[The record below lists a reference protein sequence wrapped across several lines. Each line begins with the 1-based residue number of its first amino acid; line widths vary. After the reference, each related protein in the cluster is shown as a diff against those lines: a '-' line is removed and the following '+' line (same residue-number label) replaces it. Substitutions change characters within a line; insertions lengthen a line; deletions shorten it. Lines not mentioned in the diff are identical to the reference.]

1 VFGTSDIPNEMYL
14 VHSLKWPW
22 EDNWMNLIERSPIYH
37 AGKAKTPILIMH
49 GEQDTRVHPSQSMEL
64 FRSIKVRTETP
75 VRLVFYP
82 GEGHGN
88 RKAAA
93 QYDYSLRLMRWTDT
107 YLSADATVNTPM
119 PEFDLEMADRLTKDD
134 EFVETKGD

>member
-1 VFGTSDIPNEMYL
+1 
-14 VHSLKWPW
+14 
-22 EDNWMNLIERSPIYH
+22 
-37 AGKAKTPILIMH
+37 MH
-49 GEQDTRVHPSQSMEL
+49 GEEDTRVHPSQSMEL

-93 QYDYSLRLMRWTDT
+93 QYDYSLRMMRWMDT
-107 YLSADATVNTPM
+107 YLAADATVKTPM
-119 PEFDLEMADRLTKDD
+119 PDFDLGMAERLKKEDD
-134 EFVETKGD
+134 TNAENAKSE